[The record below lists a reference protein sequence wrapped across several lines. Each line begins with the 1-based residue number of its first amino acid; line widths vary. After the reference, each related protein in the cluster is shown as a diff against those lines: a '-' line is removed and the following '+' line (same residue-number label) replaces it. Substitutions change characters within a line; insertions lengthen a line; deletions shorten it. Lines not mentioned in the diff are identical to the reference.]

1 MFEKLLQLKYLPI
14 NYEPREWEKCLCR
27 RFLFISFN
35 DQTHGD
41 DGNGFAYEGYERE
54 AMRD

>member
-14 NYEPREWEKCLCR
+14 NYEPENGRKCLCL

-41 DGNGFAYEGYERE
+41 DGNGIEYEGYERE
-54 AMRD
+54 TMKE